1 MDYHQKPIYEAAL
14 EEYLLKH
21 IPISS
26 AMGVGVDLASPGRI
40 VLKAPFSNNINH
52 KQTVFGGSLH
62 AVATLACWSL
72 LHVNLV
78 NQDHEKIQIVIANS
92 NVDYLAPVASD
103 FKAECLMPEK
113 DDWERFLTILQ
124 RKRKARITLNA
135 KIFQNDQLCV
145 DYSGTFVAL
154 KVRSQTVPV

>member
-1 MDYHQKPIYEAAL
+1 MENSKKTLSETDL
-14 EEYLLKH
+14 EDYLLKH

-26 AMGVGVDLASPGRI
+26 AMGVSVDSASPGRV

-78 NQDHEKIQIVIANS
+78 NLYGKNVQIVIANS

-103 FKAECLMPEK
+103 FKAECLLPNEVEWNKFIKMLEK
-113 DDWERFLTILQ
+113 
-124 RKRKARITLNA
+124 KGKGRIKLCA

-154 KVRSQTVPV
+154 NVRTLH